1 MKYISTLMLLFALL
15 LASCDPDTT
24 AADEYEIRN
33 IIYGISRDFSWGE
46 VDGIMVQVHPDF
58 RHKGM
63 YSTELRQLWEN
74 RRGQYQLLEC
84 EISDVEV
91 NYDRA
96 TVFMTMTFQSSTS
109 TYSYPEPETFGDA
122 SYFIYEGGSWQLYG
136 DQTWRRAFSGFH
148 RYRGHGRQ
156 SIILPAEY
164 KDCLRKTRFNKS
176 KK

>member
-1 MKYISTLMLLFALL
+1 VKYISALLLLFALL

-46 VDGIMVQVHPDF
+46 VDGIMAHVHPDF

-122 SYFIYEGGSWQLYG
+122 SYFIYEGGYEGGSWQLYG
-136 DQTWRRAFSGFH
+136 DQTWR
-148 RYRGHGRQ
+148 
-156 SIILPAEY
+156 
-164 KDCLRKTRFNKS
+164 
-176 KK
+176 

>member
-1 MKYISTLMLLFALL
+1 VKYISALLLLFALL

-46 VDGIMVQVHPDF
+46 VDGIMAQVHPDF

-122 SYFIYEGGSWQLYG
+122 SYFIYEGGYEGGSWQLYG
-136 DQTWRRAFSGFH
+136 DQTWR
-148 RYRGHGRQ
+148 
-156 SIILPAEY
+156 
-164 KDCLRKTRFNKS
+164 
-176 KK
+176 